1 MAKSE
6 TGPVAEGARAPSF
19 PVKDHEGKP
28 FSAASLR
35 GKPCVLCFRPE
46 DEAPGCTPEA
56 YGTWVERSTYGRTF
70 LGVERSTFLVDG
82 SGVVR
87 GAWRRVKAPGHV
99 AEVHEAAQGI
109 R

>member
-19 PVKDHEGKP
+19 PVKDHEGRP
-28 FSAASLR
+28 VS
-35 GKPCVLCFRPE
+35 GPE

-70 LGVERSTFLVDG
+70 LGVERGTFPVDG

-87 GAWRRVKAPGHV
+87 GAWRRVKAPGHF